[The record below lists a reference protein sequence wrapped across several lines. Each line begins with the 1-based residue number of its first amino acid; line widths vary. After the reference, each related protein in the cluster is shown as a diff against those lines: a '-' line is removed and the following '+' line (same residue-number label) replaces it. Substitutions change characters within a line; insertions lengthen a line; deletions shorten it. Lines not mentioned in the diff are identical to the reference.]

1 MLVELGLDQAE
12 RQLRGDHLVAV
23 HFAEQVRQPTDVVI
37 VTVRED
43 DRVDAAV
50 AQVADVRQD
59 EVDTEMLD
67 PRERQAGIDHDDLVA
82 MLVNSH
88 VLADLAE
95 AAQGDDPQAHARS
108 VRAVSF

>member
-1 MLVELGLDQAE
+1 MIKPE
-12 RQLRGDHLVAV
+12 RQLRRDHLVAV
-23 HFAEQVRQPTDVVI
+23 HLAEQIRQPTDVVL
-37 VTVRED
+37 VPVRED

-59 EVDTEMLD
+59 EVDAEMLV
-67 PRERQAGIDHDDLVA
+67 PGEREARIDDDDLVA

-95 AAQGDDPQAHARS
+95 AAQWDDPQAHARS